1 MSKGKDL
8 DGEEERANMEGSD
21 REEEVTVDID
31 GRIKDPVLELHFCG
45 ASWVNSLQC
54 PLAKSG
60 CCETQR
66 KSEKRSS
73 YSSSRIGS
81 SSVAEP
87 QDADYT
93 PSLSDELEA
102 LILARVPRSLY
113 WKFSTVCKRFLSLIK
128 SGEIF
133 KIRREIGFKEPAVF
147 MLASGETS
155 WWAFDPHSESCRNLP
170 ILPSDSCFSAGDK
183 ETLCAGTHLM
193 VSGKEIDG
201 LVIYRYELTENK
213 WFKGDS
219 MKNPRCLFAS
229 ATCGNYAFVAGG
241 IGIGSKKEVLNSA
254 EKYDPQ
260 TKSWDRLPVMHQ
272 RRKMCSGC
280 YMDNKFFVIGGKNE
294 EEKNLTCA
302 EAFDESQNKWEIIPG
317 MLKDMPVST
326 VHSPPLLAVVNNELY
341 TLETSSN
348 ELKVYIKSSNSWK
361 RLGPV
366 PIRADFNGG
375 WGIAFKSLGSELL
388 VIGASSASYSSHG
401 MTIFTCCPDPDTEEL
416 QWTPHGC
423 AKNSSSHF
431 ILNCCVMM
439 A

>member
-1 MSKGKDL
+1 MSKGNDL
-8 DGEEERANMEGSD
+8 DGKEERANMEGSY
-21 REEEVTVDID
+21 RET
-31 GRIKDPVLELHFCG
+31 K
-45 ASWVNSLQC
+45 
-54 PLAKSG
+54 
-60 CCETQR
+60 R

-73 YSSSRIGS
+73 SSSSRIGR
-81 SSVAEP
+81 SSVTEP

-93 PSLSDELEA
+93 PSLSDELEV
-102 LILARVPRSLY
+102 LILARVPRSLH

-155 WWAFDPHSESCRNLP
+155 WWAFDPQSESCRNLP

-201 LVIYRYELTENK
+201 LVIYRYEMTENK

-272 RRKMCSGC
+272 RRRMCSGC
-280 YMDNKFFVIGGKNE
+280 YMDNKFYVIGGKNE

-302 EAFDESQNKWEIIPG
+302 EAFDASQNKWEIIPD

-326 VHSPPLLAVVNNELY
+326 FHSPPLLAVVNNELY

-366 PIRADFNGG
+366 PIRADFNRG

-388 VIGASSASYSSHG
+388 VIGGASSASYPSHG
-401 MTIFTCCPDPDTEEL
+401 MTIFTCCPDPDTKEL
-416 QWTPHGC
+416 QWTRHGC
-423 AKNSSSHF
+423 CKNRSSHF

>member
-8 DGEEERANMEGSD
+8 DGEEERANMVGSD
-21 REEEVTVDID
+21 DEEKSTMDLD
-31 GRIKDPVLELHFCG
+31 GCIKGSVLNLDFGG
-45 ASWVNSLQC
+45 ASWDNSQKC
-54 PLAKSG
+54 PPPKSG
-60 CCETQR
+60 GRETKT
-66 KSEKRSS
+66 KSEKKSS
-73 YSSSRIGS
+73 SSSSRIGS

-113 WKFSTVCKRFLSLIK
+113 WKFSTVNKRFLSLLK

-133 KIRREIGFKEPAVF
+133 KIRREIGVKEPSVF

-155 WWAFDPHSESCRNLP
+155 WWAFDPQSKSCRNLP
-170 ILPSDSCFSAGDK
+170 ILPSDPCFSAGDK
-183 ETLCAGTHLM
+183 ETFCAGTHLM
-193 VSGKEIDG
+193 VSGNEIDG
-201 LVIYRYELTENK
+201 LVIWRYELAENK
-213 WFKGDS
+213 WFKGNS

-229 ATCGNYAFVAGG
+229 ATCGDYAFVAGG
-241 IGIGSKKEVLNSA
+241 FGIGSKKELLNSA
-254 EKYDPQ
+254 EKYDPE
-260 TKSWDRLPVMHQ
+260 TKSWDRLPMMHQ

-280 YMDNKFFVIGGKNE
+280 YMDKKFYVI
-294 EEKNLTCA
+294 
-302 EAFDESQNKWEIIPG
+302 AFDESQNKWEIIPD
-317 MLKDMPVST
+317 MLKDMPALTS
-326 VHSPPLLAVVNNELY
+326 HCPPLLAVVNNELY

-366 PIRADFNGG
+366 PIRADFSKG
-375 WGIAFKSLGSELL
+375 WGVAFKSLGSKLL
-388 VIGASSASYSSHG
+388 VIGTSSASDTGHS

-416 QWTPHGC
+416 QWTPLGC
-423 AKNSSSHF
+423 GKNSSSPF
-431 ILNCCVMM
+431 IWNCCVMM